1 MFSLTLPL
9 RDRHP
14 KVLAYALACVRMHAY
29 VCLCVC
35 VCVCAC
41 VRACAYMRALAY
53 LRVLAYL
60 QEGGCVRYVF
70 PADRERARTRACI
83 ADDDEAPAST
93 RGGSR

>member
-1 MFSLTLPL
+1 MRARVRARVRARTC
-9 RDRHP
+9 
-14 KVLAYALACVRMHAY
+14 ACVRMF
-29 VCLCVC
+29 VRVR
-35 VCVCAC
+35 